1 MTPIKH
7 SFEVRILKGIPDGA
21 VLSFDKM
28 GHMKIEGHHISF
40 GKLNVSVNVKAHE
53 RFRIEGFNILS
64 EEQV

>member
-53 RFRIEGFNILS
+53 RF
-64 EEQV
+64 